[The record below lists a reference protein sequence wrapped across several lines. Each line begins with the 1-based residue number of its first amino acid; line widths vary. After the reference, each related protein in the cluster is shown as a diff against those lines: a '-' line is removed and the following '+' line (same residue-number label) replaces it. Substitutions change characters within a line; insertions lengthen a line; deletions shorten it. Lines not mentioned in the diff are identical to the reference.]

1 MYLYLYDS
9 FLNNKKYGKLLAKIE
24 TRLTDLGVG
33 GKIFRLSP
41 LRNTTELLNDEV
53 KNGVK
58 TVVVVG
64 NDKSFT
70 EVINVA
76 TKLDVTL
83 GIIPVGSGNTI
94 AKMLGVNSPD
104 EACNIIAARIVEK
117 MDLGKANGI
126 YFLSSISVTVGQVTI
141 ECENK
146 FRLKPQSQDQVSICN
161 LKPAYARASSEG
173 HFNPRDGMLE
183 VLVQSASRG
192 LFRNKATQQSVV
204 PFKEVAIRSR
214 ESLPVI
220 TDGKK
225 VLKTPVQVKII
236 PKKLRVIVGKG
247 RMF

>member
-1 MYLYLYDS
+1 M
-9 FLNNKKYGKLLAKIE
+9 LAKIE

-41 LRNTTELLNDEV
+41 LRNTNELLSDEV

-83 GIIPVGSGNTI
+83 GIIPVGPNNTI
-94 AKMLGVNSPD
+94 AKILGVNSPD
-104 EACNIIAARIVEK
+104 EACNIIASRIIEK
-117 MDLGKANGI
+117 MDLGKANGV
-126 YFLSSISVTVGQVTI
+126 YFLSSILVTPGQVTI

-161 LKPAYARASSEG
+161 LKPAYAHANNQEG

-183 VLVQSASRG
+183 ILVQPASRG
-192 LFRNKATQQSVV
+192 LFKKHSGQQSVV
-204 PFKEVAIRSR
+204 PFKEIAIRSR

-225 VLKTPVQVKII
+225 VLKTPVQVTII
-236 PKKLRVIVGKG
+236 PNKLRVIVGKN
-247 RMF
+247 RTF

>member
-9 FLNNKKYGKLLAKIE
+9 FLNNKKYGNLIAKIE

-70 EVINVA
+70 EIINVA
-76 TKLDVTL
+76 AKLDVTL
-83 GIIPVGSGNTI
+83 GIIPVGSGNSI

-104 EACNIIAARIVEK
+104 EACNIIAARIIEK
-117 MDLGKANGI
+117 MDLGKANGV
-126 YFLSSISVTVGQVTI
+126 YFLSSISVTPGQVTI

-146 FRLKPQSQDQVSICN
+146 FRLTPQAQDQVSICN
-161 LKPAYARASSEG
+161 LKPAYAQASNEG

-183 VLVQSASRG
+183 VLVQSTNRG
-192 LFRNKATQQSVV
+192 LFRNRATRQSVI
-204 PFKEVAIRSR
+204 PFKEIAIRSR
-214 ESLPVI
+214 QPLPVI

-225 VLKTPVQVKII
+225 VLKTPVQVQII
-236 PKKLRVIVGKG
+236 PKKLKVIVGKN

>member
-146 FRLKPQSQDQVSICN
+146 FRLKPQSQDQITICN
-161 LKPAYARASSEG
+161 LKPAHAQAGQEG

-183 VLVQSASRG
+183 VLVQPASRG
-192 LFRNKATQQSVV
+192 LFRKQAAQQSVV
-204 PFKEVAIRSR
+204 PFKELAIRSR
-214 ESLPVI
+214 ESLPVT